1 MKTTSQYSSEILTA
15 YLDGELDA
23 ELTKNISTQAT
34 SNPLLKQRILALE
47 VEKKAIAASFEKLLS
62 HSPDV
67 PDFLVT
73 DEQTDQ
79 SFLPQA
85 ARFAAACVLCML
97 VGGFFG
103 YTYSQSQN
111 EGWRQYVATYQA
123 LYVQQTLEH
132 IQITQE
138 ASISELERVSQVV
151 GKQIPYSLVTNQ
163 EGYQYKRAQILGYR
177 GRALAPTHFRR

>member
-79 SFLPQA
+79 SFLA
-85 ARFAAACVLCML
+85 TSSKVCSRMRSLHA
-97 VGGFFG
+97 
-103 YTYSQSQN
+103 
-111 EGWRQYVATYQA
+111 GWRFFWIYLLA
-123 LYVQQTLEH
+123 
-132 IQITQE
+132 
-138 ASISELERVSQVV
+138 
-151 GKQIPYSLVTNQ
+151 IP
-163 EGYQYKRAQILGYR
+163 E
-177 GRALAPTHFRR
+177 